1 MGEGVIKEGGYFS
14 RHVRRFYVSRTS
26 GPRVEDALPY
36 WARVVFYD
44 DVDGAVLL
52 PVGIYTP
59 DEDIVMW
66 ALLNQGEGVV
76 VEDDH
81 TYVRSELLAV
91 MFPSMARDTR
101 KIADRLR
108 EKVTRENNFKGED
121 Q

>member
-1 MGEGVIKEGGYFS
+1 MGEEVIKEGGYFT

-26 GPRVEDALPY
+26 GPRVANTLPH
-36 WARVVFYD
+36 WARVFFYD

-66 ALLNQGEGVV
+66 ALLSQGEGVV

-91 MFPSMARDTR
+91 LFPSRAHDTR

-108 EKVTRENNFKGED
+108 EKIRENNSREKINE
-121 Q
+121 